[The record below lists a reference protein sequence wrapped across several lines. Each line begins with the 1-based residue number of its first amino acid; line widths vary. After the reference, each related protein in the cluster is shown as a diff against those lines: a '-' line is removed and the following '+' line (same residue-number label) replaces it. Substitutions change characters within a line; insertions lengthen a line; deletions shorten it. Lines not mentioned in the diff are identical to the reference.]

1 MPLLTRR
8 RTVLAKI
15 EVTYGVDP
23 TPTGTSNAILVR
35 NLNVS
40 PLNAEIVS
48 RDLVRAY
55 LGASEQ
61 LIASKSVAIDFEVEM
76 AGSGTAGT
84 APAYGPL
91 LQACG
96 MAETDGVSTV
106 TYTPVSSA
114 FKSVT
119 IYFNVDGVLHKIT
132 GARGNVEIRINARQI
147 PVFAFNMIGLY
158 NAPTDAAVPTV
169 DYAAFKTPE
178 AANNTNTT
186 SFSLFSYSGVLE
198 SMTMNL
204 NNDVQFRA
212 LIGRESVDLVDR
224 QVGGTLVFEAPAI
237 ATKDFFAAA
246 LASTLGALTITH
258 GSTAGNQVVVSSTR
272 ADIVNPTY
280 QDLNGVHM
288 LSVPYV
294 LVPSSAGN
302 DEFTIT
308 VQ

>member
-15 EVTYGVDP
+15 ETTYGVDP

-40 PLNAEIVS
+40 PLNAETVS

-169 DYAAFKTPE
+169 DYAAFQTPE

>member
-15 EVTYGVDP
+15 ETTYATDP
-23 TPTGTSNAILVR
+23 TPTGASNAILVR

-40 PLNAEIVS
+40 PLNAETVS

-132 GARGNVEIRINARQI
+132 GARGNVELRVNARQI
-147 PVFAFNMIGLY
+147 PVFAFTMIGLY
-158 NAPTDAAVPTV
+158 NAPTDAAVPVV
-169 DYAAFKTPE
+169 DYTAFQTPE

-198 SMTMNL
+198 SMSMNL

-224 QVGGTLVFEAPAI
+224 QVGGTMVFEAPAI

-246 LASTLGALTITH
+246 LANTLGALTITH
-258 GSTAGNQVVVSSTR
+258 GSTAGNQVVISSSR
-272 ADIVNPTY
+272 VDIVNPTY

-294 LVPSSAGN
+294 LVPSSTGN
-302 DEFTIT
+302 NEFTIT

>member
-15 EVTYGVDP
+15 ESVYGTDP
-23 TPTGTSNAILVR
+23 TPTGSSNAILVR

-40 PLNAEIVS
+40 PLNAETVS

-96 MAETDGVSTV
+96 MLETDGVSTV

-132 GARGNVEIRINARQI
+132 GARGNVELRVNARQI

-169 DYAAFKTPE
+169 DYTAFQTPE

-198 SMTMNL
+198 SLSMNL

-224 QVGGTLVFEAPAI
+224 QVGGTMVFEAPAI

-246 LASTLGALTITH
+246 LANTLGALTITH
-258 GSTAGNQVVVSSTR
+258 GSTAGNQVVISSSR
-272 ADIVNPTY
+272 VDIVNPTY

-294 LVPSSAGN
+294 LVPSSTGN